1 MIPDFLWRQGD
12 TEPVFADTL
21 TYTDGSAVNL
31 TGASLSLIVRSLA
44 QAAPLSLSGPVE
56 SIVPTQGQ
64 IQWRPDTTDTDTIP
78 PGDYPAHWQVVF
90 ADGTPMSFPTSGF
103 LWIRVEENL
112 LGVVTIG
119 IRPGVRDVASLVR
132 ARTKI
137 RGGKELGTFNDLGP
151 PDGTRPTAMEVEG
164 FIDDAIDEVGGK
176 VQPVDP
182 TLPPGSGYNAPGSAY
197 ERRYRGAVKLYA
209 AILIETSLFPDQ
221 VKSGQS
227 AAGTYL
233 TLYQSRVKALI
244 AEGESGNPQGEGSG
258 GSGGGDAPAD
268 PAYSFPANGGGMVG
282 WNSRWAPSCL

>member
-64 IQWRPDTTDTDTIP
+64 IQWRPDTTDTDTIT

-119 IRPGVRDVASLVR
+119 TRPSVRDVAGLLR
-132 ARTKI
+132 ARTKVT
-137 RGGKELGTFNDLGP
+137 GGKEAGTFNQQ
-151 PDGTRPTAMEVEG
+151 TRPTAEEVEG
-164 FIDDAIDEVGGK
+164 LIDDALDEVLGK
-176 VQPVDP
+176 VQSIDS
-182 TLPPGSGYNAPGSAY
+182 TLPAGSGYNAPGSAY
-197 ERRYRGAVKLYA
+197 ERRVRGAVRLYA
-209 AILIETSLFPDQ
+209 AILVETSYFPEQ

-227 AAGTYL
+227 AAATYQQ
-233 TLYQSRVKALI
+233 LYSSRIKALV
-244 AEGESGNPQGEGSG
+244 AEGETGIAQGEGSG
-258 GSGGGDAPAD
+258 GSGGGDSPAD
-268 PAYSFPANGGGMVG
+268 AAWAFPANAGGMVG
-282 WNSRWAPSCL
+282 WTSRW